1 MNDKLVEQEEKRKR
15 MDAAIIT
22 IAKTLVLKANGQFI
36 AIAFSN
42 TAIDTVVV
50 YIERQ
55 KEKLNQGIVDRASSK
70 VDAIGQEV

>member
-1 MNDKLVEQEEKRKR
+1 